1 MMLVPVLSQ
10 ALAWTST
17 GSMATARHYHTAT
30 LLDSGKVLVAGG
42 VPASSAYTG
51 TWLASAELYD
61 PATGTWSATGSLATS
76 RTDHTATLLPSGKV
90 LVVGGSTRD
99 YTGDHVLAS
108 AELYDP
114 ATETWTGT
122 GSLVTAR
129 CVHTATLLKS
139 GKVLVVGGWSPGV
152 VANVE
157 LYDPATGTWSATG
170 SLVMAQAHWGDT
182 ATLLDSGQV
191 LIAGGHEFDGT
202 NDGAELY
209 DPATETWSVTGSTY
223 RAYHTATLL
232 KSGMVLVS
240 GGSPFASSELYD
252 PATGTWTRTGS
263 LAADEPI
270 WHTATLLNSGRVL
283 VVGGWGAGALAS
295 AELYDKNSGT
305 WSDAGVLAQARRF
318 HTATLLL
325 TGHVLVAGGYND
337 VDGVLASA
345 ELR

>member
-1 MMLVPVLSQ
+1 MQMFVRKSLGVLAMMLVPVLSQ

-99 YTGDHVLAS
+99 YTGDHVLAN
-108 AELYDP
+108 A
-114 ATETWTGT
+114 
-122 GSLVTAR
+122 
-129 CVHTATLLKS
+129 
-139 GKVLVVGGWSPGV
+139 
-152 VANVE
+152 E

>member
-1 MMLVPVLSQ
+1 MQMFVRKSLGVLAMMLVPVLSQ

-129 CVHTATLLKS
+129 C
-139 GKVLVVGGWSPGV
+139 
-152 VANVE
+152 E
-157 LYDPATGTWSATG
+157 
-170 SLVMAQAHWGDT
+170 
-182 ATLLDSGQV
+182 
-191 LIAGGHEFDGT
+191 
-202 NDGAELY
+202 
-209 DPATETWSVTGSTY
+209 
-223 RAYHTATLL
+223 HTATLL

>member
-1 MMLVPVLSQ
+1 MQMFVRKSLGVLAMMLVPVLSQ

-114 ATETWTGT
+114 AT
-122 GSLVTAR
+122 
-129 CVHTATLLKS
+129 
-139 GKVLVVGGWSPGV
+139 
-152 VANVE
+152 
-157 LYDPATGTWSATG
+157 GTWSATG

-202 NDGAELY
+202 NDGA
-209 DPATETWSVTGSTY
+209 
-223 RAYHTATLL
+223 
-232 KSGMVLVS
+232 
-240 GGSPFASSELYD
+240 ELYD